1 MKINLV
7 CIEDSLMAI
16 GFRKMASYIRL
27 FNSDTNNFFIT
38 SAESLTIKRVV
49 KGTYGEAQK
58 YSDEM
63 IRNIALSLAEADII
77 GFSCYSSHAT
87 IVKRL
92 FKEIKTLNS
101 RAYIIWGGIHPI
113 IDPED
118 AIQFADA
125 ICTGEGEFAFRDF
138 FSAYSE
144 GKDYFST

>member
-1 MKINLV
+1 
-7 CIEDSLMAI
+7 
-16 GFRKMASYIRL
+16 
-27 FNSDTNNFFIT
+27 
-38 SAESLTIKRVV
+38 
-49 KGTYGEAQK
+49 
-58 YSDEM
+58 M

-144 GKDYFST
+144 GKDYFSTKNFWFKKMEASFVMTFGLLQREKKWISSPICFMGKMN